1 MYSFPNFKPAHCPK
15 SSSNCCF
22 FTYIRFLRR
31 QVRWSGI
38 PISWRIFHNLLWSTW
53 SKPLV
58 YSQWSRSRCFSV
70 IPLFFSMIQ
79 QMLAIWSL
87 VPLPFLNPASTSG
100 SSQLMHWWNLAWR
113 ILNTTLLA
121 WKWVQLCS
129 SLNILWHCLSL
140 GLEWQ
145 LPFSVL
151 WPLLSFPNLLHV
163 ECRPFTASSFRIW
176 TSSAGIPS
184 SALALWVTMLPKAC
198 LKSHLG
204 RMISPAI

>member
-140 GLEWQ
+140 GLGRK
-145 LPFSVL
+145 LTFSNPVA
-151 WPLLSFPNLLHV
+151 
-163 ECRPFTASSFRIW
+163 TAEFSRF
-176 TSSAGIPS
+176 AGIL
-184 SALALWVTMLPKAC
+184 SAALTQH
-198 LKSHLG
+198 HLLG
-204 RMISPAI
+204 FEIAQLEFHPFH

>member
-1 MYSFPNFKPAHCPK
+1 MYSFPYLESVCCSM

-100 SSQLMHWWNLAWR
+100 SSR
-113 ILNTTLLA
+113 IPILLQPTLKDFEQYFA
-121 WKWVQLCS
+121 SV
-129 SLNILWHCLSL
+129 WH
-140 GLEWQ
+140 
-145 LPFSVL
+145 
-151 WPLLSFPNLLHV
+151 
-163 ECRPFTASSFRIW
+163 ECNCAGVWTFFGTAFFQ
-176 TSSAGIPS
+176 TG
-184 SALALWVTMLPKAC
+184 M
-198 LKSHLG
+198 KSDLFQK
-204 RMISPAI
+204 RS